1 IIRLKTAVSRD
12 GRLLAREAHMVI
24 DGGAYNHQGPLIPLV
39 FPARFML
46 PYRQEAIRCEAVR
59 VYTNK
64 SPCSAM
70 RGFGS
75 PQIHFAQ
82 DVQMDL
88 IGRDLGMDPLELRL
102 KNGLETGDTTISGF
116 HIYSSGFR
124 ETLRLARNALPLQG
138 IAGHTGSRGVRA
150 PTGVEAGGAL
160 AGWGLG
166 CSGFPCG
173 TGRRSHSGQ
182 EAYSGATVEAH
193 EDGSVTLLTGAA
205 DLGQGSNTT
214 LSQIVAEELAVA
226 LERVKIVSADT
237 AVTPRD
243 LGAYSSRTTMMAGN
257 AALRAAR
264 RVKEQLLEATAQALE
279 ANASDLA
286 LVGGRIE
293 VKGSPERGLSFAGA
307 VVAAHRSSAG
317 KPVVGEGSFTPV
329 TSEGSPS
336 WSFGTNAAHVEI
348 DGDTGEILVRRMAV
362 ARDSGV
368 EINPLAVEGQ
378 LEGSV
383 HMGIGFALT
392 EELRTQDGQV
402 LNPSLLDYK
411 VMTPLEMPAID
422 LLPVDIVDPVGPFG
436 AKEVGEGAVGP
447 NAPAIA
453 NALLQAA
460 GIEVKTLPI
469 VAEWVLEAL
478 EDRHRRP

>member
-1 IIRLKTAVSRD
+1 
-12 GRLLAREAHMVI
+12 M
-24 DGGAYNHQGPLIPLV
+24 
-39 FPARFML
+39 
-46 PYRQEAIRCEAVR
+46 
-59 VYTNK
+59 
-64 SPCSAM
+64 
-70 RGFGS
+70 
-75 PQIHFAQ
+75 
-82 DVQMDL
+82 
-88 IGRDLGMDPLELRL
+88 
-102 KNGLETGDTTISGF
+102 
-116 HIYSSGFR
+116 
-124 ETLRLARNALPLQG
+124 
-138 IAGHTGSRGVRA
+138 
-150 PTGVEAGGAL
+150 
-160 AGWGLG
+160 
-166 CSGFPCG
+166 
-173 TGRRSHSGQ
+173 
-182 EAYSGATVEAH
+182 EAH

-279 ANASDLA
+279 ANVSDLA
-286 LVGGRIE
+286 LAGGRIE